1 MDQVMYSSDLE
12 QQYKA
17 ERADELQKVN
27 RITAPA
33 GLLLVLYLMLFSD
46 PVNFPA
52 YYQQMILGRLYV
64 IILAPLLGVASW
76 VPKLK
81 SRSLIVSTLIFVAA
95 ALMMAHLTAVMNNHE
110 SSVIAWI
117 LVSILFC
124 AIFPIPI
131 AHSAIVVLFSFGYY
145 VLAYFNA
152 GYSADLDFRMVFVNV
167 GSASFLSLAF
177 KLAIQR
183 IRKREFLFRKGLE
196 KANVEI
202 AQLNDKLKD
211 DNLRLAHELQVA
223 QHIQTVVLP
232 DARDYH
238 ALDGL
243 DISCAMIPAEEVGG
257 DYYDIIPYDDY
268 GIIAIGDVTD
278 HGLHSG
284 LIMMMV
290 HTALRSL
297 SHVERD
303 NIVNMYRVIN
313 RVLVDFRRKTADN
326 RIMTLLI
333 LRYLGDGSFIMT
345 GQHESLII
353 LRAEGDV
360 EEISSIDFGMY
371 AGLDDE
377 IDDFLGTRE
386 LRLAT
391 GDTLLLYTDG
401 ITEAVNGNNREFG
414 LDGLIDA
421 AKRNRNG
428 SAEDMRNRILESCFA
443 HMGDERIY
451 DDISIM
457 VVKKD

>member
-1 MDQVMYSSDLE
+1 MDRVIYSDDLE
-12 QQYKA
+12 QQYRK
-17 ERADELQKVN
+17 ERGEELQKVN
-27 RITAPA
+27 RIVAPA
-33 GLLLVLYLMLFSD
+33 SLLMVLYLVLFSD
-46 PVNFPA
+46 PVNFPG
-52 YYQQMILGRLYV
+52 YYHEMLLGRLYV
-64 IILAPLLGVASW
+64 VVLAPLLAAASF
-76 VPKLK
+76 VPRLK
-81 SRSLIVSTLIFVAA
+81 RHSVVISTLLSLAG
-95 ALMMAHLTAVMNNHE
+95 ALMMAHLTAVMDNHE

-117 LVSILFC
+117 FINIIYC
-124 AIFPIPI
+124 AILPIPI
-131 AHSAIVVLFSFGYY
+131 SYSALVVALSFGYY
-145 VLAYFNA
+145 VVVYFNA
-152 GYSADLDFRMVFVNV
+152 GYEADLDFRMVFVNV
-167 GSASFLSLAF
+167 GSASVLSFAF
-177 KLAIQR
+177 KVAIQR
-183 IRKREFLFRKGLE
+183 IRKREFLFRRGLE
-196 KANVEI
+196 NANVEI

-232 DARDYH
+232 DVRDYH

-284 LIMMMV
+284 LVMMMV
-290 HTALRSL
+290 HTALRAL
-297 SHVERD
+297 SQVERE
-303 NIVNMYRVIN
+303 NIVNIYRVIN

-353 LRAEGDV
+353 LRAGGAV
-360 EEISSIDFGMY
+360 EEISSLDFGMY

-377 IDDFLGTRE
+377 IDEFLGTRE
-386 LRLAT
+386 LRLSS

-414 LDGLIDA
+414 VDGLIEA
-421 AKRNRNG
+421 ARAGRNG
-428 SAEDMRNRILESCFA
+428 SAETMRNVILESCFA
-443 HMGDERIY
+443 HMGNERVY
-451 DDISIM
+451 DDISVM
-457 VVKKD
+457 VVRKE

>member
-1 MDQVMYSSDLE
+1 MDQVMYSTDLE
-12 QQYKA
+12 QQHRQ
-17 ERADELQKVN
+17 ERADELQKLN
-27 RITAPA
+27 RVIAPA
-33 GLLLVLYLMLFSD
+33 GLIIVLYLLLFSD
-46 PVNFPA
+46 PVNFPEF
-52 YYQQMILGRLYV
+52 YPQMILGRLYV
-64 IILAPLLGVASW
+64 VVMAPILGAASFI
-76 VPKLK
+76 PRLK
-81 SRSLIVSTLIFVAA
+81 RRSLIVSTLMFAAA
-95 ALMMAHLTAVMNNHE
+95 ALMMAHLSAVMDNHE
-110 SSVIAWI
+110 SSVIAWTFI
-117 LVSILFC
+117 NIIFC
-124 AIFPIPI
+124 AIMPIPI
-131 AHSAIVVLFSFGYY
+131 IHSILVVLIAFGYY
-145 VLAYFNA
+145 VVVFFNV
-152 GYSADLDFRMVFVNV
+152 GYTADLDFRMLFVNV
-167 GSASFLSLAF
+167 GTASLLSLAF
-177 KLAIQR
+177 KVAIQR
-183 IRKREFLFRKGLE
+183 IRKREFMFRKGLE

-202 AQLNDKLKD
+202 AQLNEKLKD

-238 ALDGL
+238 ALAGL

-257 DYYDIIPYDDY
+257 DYYDIIPYDGY

-297 SHVERD
+297 SHVERE
-303 NIVNMYRVIN
+303 NIVNIYRVIN

-377 IDDFLGTRE
+377 IDEFLGTRE

-414 LDGLIDA
+414 LDGLIEAAQTNRDA
-421 AKRNRNG
+421 

-457 VVKKD
+457 VVKRD